1 MCRQRQ
7 TIFTPKSNVELELA
21 EEDEEEEEEEEEDKE
36 EGDYGEEC
44 FGRVMQLVSC
54 GKYEEAVLLAYRLW
68 VNQIDIYC
76 INSMVMSRYLLMHQK
91 VLQRV

>member
-36 EGDYGEEC
+36 EGDYGEES
-44 FGRVMQLVSC
+44 FGLVMQLVSC

-68 VNQIDIYC
+68 VNQIDIYF
-76 INSMVMSRYLLMHQK
+76 INSMVMSRYLLMH
-91 VLQRV
+91 